1 MAFNLAALHAATDNL
16 ALTVRTIEAAA
27 VTLEADRAALV
38 ARVQGWSDADWE
50 AGPLAAL
57 GVQYAEIA
65 ALRNKIKA
73 TAKSLCDQALPAV
86 GLSLSDWYG
95 SLRTMGQRLP
105 PEFGQLVRA
114 NAGQILPLYVWP
126 PLNTD
131 MGEVLKP
138 GAPTNITLVTAPIDT
153 KQYAGGVIK
162 SKIKTA
168 PLVTSGAGNLTLTI
182 LGTQYNGDA
191 WGGVITITSGSIVGV
206 EDIAVPSI
214 ANTFCT
220 QITSIVVT
228 CVGAETWTA
237 GDLDILTDDDRAPA
251 A

>member
-1 MAFNLAALHAATDNL
+1 MAFTIAALHAATDNL

-27 VTLEADRAALV
+27 VTLEADRVALV
-38 ARVQGWSDADWE
+38 ARVQGWADANWE

-65 ALRNKIKA
+65 ALRDKVKA

-86 GLSLSDWYG
+86 SMSLSAWYG
-95 SLRTMGQRLP
+95 AGRTLGQRLP

-114 NAGQILPLYVWP
+114 NAGQIDPRYVWP
-126 PLNTD
+126 PLDTNLAK
-131 MGEVLKP
+131 VVKP
-138 GAPTNITLVTAPIDT
+138 GAALNQTIVTAPIDT
-153 KQYAGGVIK
+153 KQYAGAVLAAVV
-162 SKIKTA
+162 KTA
-168 PLVTSGAGNLTLTI
+168 TIATGGAAAPVVLTI

-191 WGGVITITSGSIVGV
+191 WGGSVSVPETSIVGTRV
-206 EDIAVPSI
+206 AVTPSI

-220 QITSIVVT
+220 RVTSIVVT
-228 CVGAETWTA
+228 CGGTWAA
-237 GDLDILTDDDRAPA
+237 GDVWLNAEDDRTPA